1 MEKKVPEVVIK
12 RLPRYYRYLGE
23 LQSQGIYRI
32 SSNALSQMM
41 RVTAS
46 QIRQDLNYF
55 GGFGQ
60 QGYGYNVKSLIEEI
74 GNILGL
80 NDNDTMII
88 VGAGNLGRALA
99 NHSSFEKRG
108 FKLVGI
114 FDNDKRVIGSS
125 IRGIAVSPSEKLGD
139 FVRENRVDIAILTV
153 PSSAAHD
160 MAKLL
165 VESGIRGI
173 VNFSYSELDAAESIP
188 VENVHLSDTLM
199 TMAYRIKEQAEKP
212 EYTEA
217 EE

>member
-1 MEKKVPEVVIK
+1 MDKKVPEVVIK
-12 RLPRYYRYLGE
+12 RLPRYYRYLRE
-23 LQSQGIYRI
+23 LQGQDIHRI
-32 SSNALSQMM
+32 SSNALSQLMG
-41 RVTAS
+41 VTAS

-99 NHSSFEKRG
+99 NHTSFEKRG

-125 IRGIAVSPSEKLGD
+125 IRGIEVSPSNELSA
-139 FVRENRVDIAILTV
+139 FVRENKVDIAILTV
-153 PSSAAHD
+153 PASAAHD

-173 VNFSYSELDAAESIP
+173 VNFSYSELDVSTNVP

-199 TMAYRIKEQAEKP
+199 TMAYRIKEQAEKS
-212 EYTEA
+212 EA

>member
-1 MEKKVPEVVIK
+1 MDKKVPEVVIK

-23 LQSQGIYRI
+23 LLSQGIHRI
-32 SSNALSQMM
+32 SSNALSQLMG
-41 RVTAS
+41 VTAS

-80 NDNDTMII
+80 NDKDTMII

-99 NHSSFEKRG
+99 NHTSFEKRG

-114 FDNDKRVIGSS
+114 FDNDKRVVGSS
-125 IRGIAVSPSEKLGD
+125 IRGIEVSPSDELGA
-139 FVRENRVDIAILTV
+139 FVRENKVDIAILTV

-160 MAKLL
+160 TAKLL

-173 VNFSYSELDAAESIP
+173 VNFSYSELEVGENVP

-199 TMAYRIKEQAEKP
+199 TMAYRIKEQAENQ
-212 EYTEA
+212 ENTEA

>member
-1 MEKKVPEVVIK
+1 MDKKVPEVVVK

-23 LQSQGIYRI
+23 LLSQGIHRI
-32 SSNALSQMM
+32 SSNALSQLMG
-41 RVTAS
+41 VTAS

-99 NHSSFEKRG
+99 NHTSFEKRG

-125 IRGIAVSPSEKLGD
+125 IRGIEVSPSDELSA

-153 PSSAAHD
+153 PASAAHD
-160 MAKLL
+160 TAKLL

-173 VNFSYSELDAAESIP
+173 VNFSYSELDVSTNVP

-199 TMAYRIKEQAEKP
+199 TMAYRIKEQAEKS
-212 EYTEA
+212 EA